1 MAQVLGDLQSKYA
14 GQFSVQYYSIE
25 TDENKFTRY
34 NVSVVPTIIILGP
47 SGGELYRHE
56 GALSKE
62 DMVST
67 LKSMNLI
74 RD

>member
-14 GQFSVQYYSIE
+14 GQISVQYYSIE
-25 TDENKFTRY
+25 TDEPMFNRY
-34 NVSVVPTIIILGP
+34 HVSLVPTLIILGP
-47 SGGELYRHE
+47 SGSQIYRHE

-62 DMVST
+62 DLTNT
-67 LKSMNLI
+67 LKGMNLI